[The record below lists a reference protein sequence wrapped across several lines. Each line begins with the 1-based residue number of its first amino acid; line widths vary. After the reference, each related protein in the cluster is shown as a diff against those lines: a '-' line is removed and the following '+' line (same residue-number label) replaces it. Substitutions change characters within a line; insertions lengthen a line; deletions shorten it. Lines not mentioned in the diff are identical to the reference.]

1 MRGRLLEITKIPRIL
16 PENFVLMA
24 SAFYNLDS
32 ELLVLWGSGIRKG
45 K

>member
-16 PENFVLMA
+16 LKTVLMA

-32 ELLVLWGSGIRKG
+32 ELLVL
-45 K
+45 